1 MIYIEEKKIIDFLK
15 QYTRGQ
21 TNCCI
26 NYKPYE
32 YSTKVETM
40 SFDTAIENFKK
51 DFKDMENFLYA
62 YGIKETDK
70 IFNSVCC
77 IWKKHIVC
85 FNKDV

>member
-1 MIYIEEKKIIDFLK
+1 MEKKIIDFLK

-51 DFKDMENFLYA
+51 DFKDMENFLNA

-85 FNKDV
+85 FN